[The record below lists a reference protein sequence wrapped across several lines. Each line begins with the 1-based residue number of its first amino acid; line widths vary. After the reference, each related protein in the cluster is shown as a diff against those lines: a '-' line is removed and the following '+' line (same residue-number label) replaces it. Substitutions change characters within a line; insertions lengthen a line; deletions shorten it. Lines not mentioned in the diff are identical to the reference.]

1 MSLLPGPAYHFRTPE
16 QWACVHASGLSETLV
31 LDAKTGVD
39 CGFIHCP
46 AEAAALSPKGR
57 LFWVDLCHALFGAGP
72 ETPYQGV
79 QGPAIGRI
87 LRLVAGRDYLWALA
101 DCAARGGGKAGKVS
115 RRLIQVD
122 SRSLHVLINRD
133 VGNVTDIAVGAKD
146 GLWLVGPH
154 TLRRISAKGTPA
166 GRTRALAESARAIAG
181 AAGRLALLS
190 EDGRRVAL
198 LDPASGESV
207 SIDLARIAG
216 PGWSGEKAA
225 ISGAGAA
232 FLIDGTI
239 GTERGF
245 LLLDRDGNLLAT
257 GSWRDGIAPD
267 LLTGAGDDLLGLF
280 GEAGGQRIRRFAGL
294 ARPGSERRMTP
305 PLETISPA
313 GTWLRAEITARLP
326 QRATLGLRWA
336 ATADEAL
343 AAAVERTLAD
353 PAMPMTRRLERVELL
368 LQPLWSKTF
377 TYVGERH
384 EGIATAERFAFP
396 LHAAAGPLLWVDLR
410 IARNSADAA
419 PEIETLLV
427 IHEATS
433 LMDDLPAIYSGD
445 GDRDGT
451 MRRLVG
457 VLEATTQGI
466 DHRIG
471 RLAARLDPDR
481 TTERWLP
488 DLAAMLGLPFHDALS
503 AGMQRGLV
511 KAAPA
516 ILSRRGTRLGLL
528 AMLEALFPG
537 RPIQVV
543 DRTELLIPISL
554 GRAGVGG
561 SALPAMLS
569 GPSARIPKL
578 NARLVLN
585 RTGLCPAN
593 ACTAASIAPGPEV
606 LVSIPARGREQQLY
620 RDAIAQ
626 MIEAMVPAG
635 VRVRLRWTPWHDHGR
650 TPPADVLTDLS
661 APERLSLGLGPALGR
676 ARTGGRP
683 VARLD
688 GQGATPANHRLL

>member
-1 MSLLPGPAYHFRTPE
+1 MSLLPGPAYHFRTPA
-16 QWACVHASGLSETLV
+16 QWACVHASGLAETLV
-31 LDAKTGVD
+31 LDSKSGVD
-39 CGFIHCP
+39 CGFIDCP
-46 AEAAALSPKGR
+46 AEAVSLSVRGR
-57 LFWVDLCHALFGAGP
+57 LFWVDKCHSLFAAGP
-72 ETPYQGV
+72 ETPYRGI
-79 QGPAIGRI
+79 QGPAVGRI
-87 LRLVAGRDYLWALA
+87 HRLVAGKEYVWALA
-101 DCAARGGGKAGKVS
+101 DCAPAGGKSDKVS
-115 RRLIQVD
+115 RRLVQVD
-122 SRSLHVLINRD
+122 ERSLHVLINRD
-133 VGNVTDIAVGAKD
+133 VGNVIDVAAAAKD
-146 GLWLVGPH
+146 GLWLLGPR
-154 TLRRISAKGTPA
+154 TLRRISAKGAPA
-166 GRTRALAESARAIAG
+166 GRVRALAEGARAIAG

-198 LDPASGESV
+198 LDPVSGDSV
-207 SIDLARIAG
+207 SIDLTRVAG
-216 PGWSGEKAA
+216 PGWSGEKAML
-225 ISGAGAA
+225 SGTGAA

-257 GSWRDGIAPD
+257 GSWRDGLAPD
-267 LLTGAGDDLLGLF
+267 LLAGAGDDLLGLF
-280 GEAGGQRIRRFAGL
+280 GEAGGQRIRRFGGL
-294 ARPGSERRMTP
+294 GRPGSERRMTP

-326 QRATLGLRWA
+326 ERATLGLRWA
-336 ATADEAL
+336 ATDDEAL
-343 AAAVERTLAD
+343 AATVEGIFAD
-353 PAMPMTRRLERVELL
+353 SSIPMSRRLERVELL
-368 LQPLWSKTF
+368 LQGLWSKTF
-377 TYVGERH
+377 TYIGEAH
-384 EGIATAERFAFP
+384 DAPAPGERFAFP
-396 LHAAAGPLLWVDLR
+396 LHAAAGHLLWVD
-410 IARNSADAA
+410 IKVARNSADAA

-433 LMDDLPAIYSGD
+433 LMDDLPAIYSGE

-466 DHRIG
+466 DHRVA

-481 TTERWLP
+481 TSVRWLP

-503 AGMQRGLV
+503 ADMQRRLV

-554 GRAGVGG
+554 GRDGVGG

-569 GPSARIPKL
+569 GPSTRIPKL

-585 RTGLCPAN
+585 TTGLCKAN
-593 ACTAASIAPGPEV
+593 ACTDASIAPGPEV
-606 LVSIPARGREQQLY
+606 LVSIPARGREQQRY
-620 RDAIAQ
+620 RDSLAQ
-626 MIEAMVPAG
+626 MIEAMVPSG
-635 VRVRLRWTPWHDHGR
+635 VRVRLRWTQWHEHGR
-650 TPPADVLTDLS
+650 TRPADVLTDLS
-661 APERLSLGLGPALGR
+661 APERLSLGLGPALGQ

-683 VARLD
+683 AARLD